1 MQKQSIWYKLR
12 KISAVRIIVGSF
24 IFLIL
29 LGTFLLSLPISY
41 RGERLSLLD
50 TCFTTTS
57 ATCVTGLIIAD
68 TAQHWTFFGQAVL
81 LMLIQIG
88 GLGFM
93 ALISLFSFVAGRR
106 ITLKERVIMSE
117 SLSGIEVGGIVRLM
131 RRILYGTLLFEASGA
146 VLLAI
151 VFIPDFGFLQG
162 IWKSIF
168 VSVSAFCNAGFDLMG
183 DKYGAFVSLVP
194 YADNVIVNFT
204 VCGLIIMGGLGFF
217 VWGRPRQKRMSLHTK
232 LVLWTTGVLLISGT
246 VGFFVLERQ
255 NPATIGTMPL
265 AQKWLCAFF
274 QSVSTRTAGFNTV
287 SNADLTVAAK
297 FLTMVLMFIGGSP
310 GSTAGGIK
318 TVTALLVF
326 WGTISALRGCADINL
341 LGRRVSKALVFRAMS
356 VTVAALMIAGVSVIL
371 LLCFGGG
378 SPINLVFE
386 TFSALGTVGLGTGT
400 TPFLPAT
407 SKVILIILMFIGRV
421 GIMSLAVAVLLKEE
435 KTDVVRLPEEKVL
448 IG

>member
-1 MQKQSIWYKLR
+1 MKKQSIWYKLR
-12 KISAVRIIVGSF
+12 KISAVRIIVCSF
-24 IFLIL
+24 MLLIL

-41 RGERLSLLD
+41 KGERLSLLD

-57 ATCVTGLIIAD
+57 ATCVTGLVVTD
-68 TAQHWTFFGQAVL
+68 TARHWTFFGQAVL
-81 LMLIQIG
+81 LTLIQIG

-93 ALISLFSFVAGRR
+93 ALISLFSFIAGRR

-131 RRILYGTLLFEASGA
+131 RRILYGTLIFEAGGA
-146 VLLAI
+146 VLLST

-194 YADNVIVNFT
+194 YADNLIVNFT
-204 VCGLIIMGGLGFF
+204 VSGLIIMGGLGFF

-232 LVLWTTGVLLISGT
+232 LVLLTTGFLLIGGT
-246 VGFFVLERQ
+246 VGFYVLERQ

-287 SNADLTVAAK
+287 SNADLTVPAK
-297 FLTMVLMFIGGSP
+297 LLTMALMFIGGSP

-341 LGRRVSKALVFRAMS
+341 FGRRVSKTLVFRAMS
-356 VTVAALMIAGVSVIL
+356 VTAAALMIAGASIIL
-371 LLCFGGG
+371 LLCFGCG

-386 TFSALGTVGLGTGT
+386 VFSALGTVGLGTGT
-400 TPFLPAT
+400 TPFLPVA
-407 SKVILIILMFIGRV
+407 SKAILIILMFIGRV

-435 KTDVVRLPEEKVL
+435 KTDAVRLPEEKVL